1 MRDIVRKRFPLA
13 VLILMSLSATS
24 CDSNMFAAASADP
37 SDEEAQL
44 ESARVAM
51 DNRDYSGAV
60 ATLEGMDDDSNERR
74 KLLAAARLGDAGLDI
89 WEILQSVL
97 SGTSENSAGMD
108 GFFNTIGA
116 TVFGTGEERTARNGA
131 MRTTLTELAAAPTAD
146 DTSVNDIAC
155 FVGALW
161 TVPLI
166 SDATTALTTVKDSL
180 SSVSATDCSGL
191 DAIDTSLAV
200 VSTLSTDFRLI
211 LNAISS
217 CSFIDTSGSAASL
230 NTVEKQLTS
239 LSTNADK
246 GCNVP
251 DECAPTDLACRAL
264 ELSCVHDKLTSGSQS
279 TSGDGI
285 ISTCELVQGCYD
297 PTACFAL

>member
-1 MRDIVRKRFPLA
+1 
-13 VLILMSLSATS
+13 
-24 CDSNMFAAASADP
+24 MFAAASANP

-44 ESARVAM
+44 EAARVSM
-51 DNRDYSGAV
+51 DNRDYAGAV
-60 ATLEGMDDDSNERR
+60 ATLEDMDDDSNERR

-89 WEILQSVL
+89 WEILQDVL
-97 SGTSENSAGMD
+97 SGASTDSSGMD
-108 GFFNTIGA
+108 GFFNTVGA
-116 TVFGTGEERTARNGA
+116 TAFGTGDERTARNVA
-131 MRTTLTELAAAPTAD
+131 MRTTLTELAEAPTTG
-146 DTSVNDIAC
+146 DTSVQDIAC

-166 SDATTALTTVKDSL
+166 SDAQTALTTVQAGL
-180 SSVSATDCSGL
+180 ASVTPSDCSGL
-191 DAIDTSLAV
+191 DTIDASLAT

-230 NTVEKQLTS
+230 NTVEKQLNS
-239 LSTNADK
+239 LSTNADN

-251 DECAPTDLACRAL
+251 SECAPTDLACRAL

-279 TSGDGI
+279 TADDGI
-285 ISTCELVQGCYD
+285 ISTCELVQGCYN
-297 PTACFAL
+297 PSACFSL